1 MILHDL
7 INNKFH
13 YSFLDLAKRF
23 SEAPSVFADHRF
35 IVLTMDNSSDLVYDY
50 IYEKDY
56 PHDIVVIDEDE
67 YPELGFVIDL
77 DEMHV
82 YVVDQCGK

>member
-1 MILHDL
+1 
-7 INNKFH
+7 
-13 YSFLDLAKRF
+13 
-23 SEAPSVFADHRF
+23 
-35 IVLTMDNSSDLVYDY
+35 MDNSSDLVYDY